1 MELIGM
7 EHVELISR
15 LLNNRQKIVYTLRW
29 RQAASE
35 EEKEAVRRD
44 ILNDA
49 SVNGAAL
56 LRALQGGR
64 AKGDALAHG
73 AQSRL
78 KAASPAYRQ
87 EQLLSRIHLAR
98 HRLETGLTSQLTSR
112 SHQVQAALLRLRSS
126 GPVETM
132 RRGYAVLTLNG
143 HAVRSVA
150 ELQVGSTLHI
160 RLADGCA
167 DAAVLQVERYE
178 DRS

>member
-64 AKGDALAHG
+64 AKGDAAGARRAEPAEGAPGEGGGAEAAGGGAAGTEHG
-73 AQSRL
+73 GGGAEAAQDAEPGRSGVRGGR
-78 KAASPAYRQ
+78 PPDEQ
-87 EQLLSRIHLAR
+87 ED
-98 HRLETGLTSQLTSR
+98 
-112 SHQVQAALLRLRSS
+112 VQAA
-126 GPVETM
+126 G
-132 RRGYAVLTLNG
+132 G
-143 HAVRSVA
+143 HAQDSEAGLGGGARAGGGEPSTVTRRS
-150 ELQVGSTLHI
+150 
-160 RLADGCA
+160 
-167 DAAVLQVERYE
+167 
-178 DRS
+178 

>member
-78 KAASPAYRQ
+78 KARPEKEEEQRLLEEERQ
-87 EQLLSRIHLAR
+87 ALSMEAVVPKPHKTLNLADLEFAAGGHLMSKKTFKLPEGTHKILKPGVGGGAR
-98 HRLETGLTSQLTSR
+98 AGGGE
-112 SHQVQAALLRLRSS
+112 QVQ
-126 GPVETM
+126 
-132 RRGYAVLTLNG
+132 
-143 HAVRSVA
+143 
-150 ELQVGSTLHI
+150 
-160 RLADGCA
+160 
-167 DAAVLQVERYE
+167 
-178 DRS
+178 